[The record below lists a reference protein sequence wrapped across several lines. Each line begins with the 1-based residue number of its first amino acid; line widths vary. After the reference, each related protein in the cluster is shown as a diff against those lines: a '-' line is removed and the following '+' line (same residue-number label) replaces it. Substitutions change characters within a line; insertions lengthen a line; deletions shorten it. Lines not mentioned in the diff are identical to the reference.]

1 MQQELQL
8 TKFTI
13 IELIYK
19 IFEFI
24 LLFCLESS
32 FLYLDDLI
40 ILLFLTFYI
49 NNFFDKFR
57 NFDYL
62 FIFLRDYFF
71 LRVE

>member
-13 IELIYK
+13 IELIYRTFK
-19 IFEFI
+19 FI
-24 LLFCLESS
+24 LLSCLESS
-32 FLYLDDLI
+32 LLYLDDSI
-40 ILLFLTFYI
+40 ILSFLTFYI

-57 NFDYL
+57 DFEYL
-62 FIFLRDYFF
+62 VIFLKDYFF